1 MAYFSL
7 TRVRLEKILWTIMFT
22 IIAGSEFMIAVIV
35 VKSESS
41 KTLVT
46 LSLSRRKQ
54 QHVPGIARPCG
65 PQVLSDNNKINH
77 TALCRLPLARH
88 KDNQEAVMQMCK
100 RCCHSKENK
109 FLCFWVNQTLLGMTN
124 HKSISSSAS

>member
-1 MAYFSL
+1 
-7 TRVRLEKILWTIMFT
+7 MFT

-46 LSLSRRKQ
+46 LSLSLD
-54 QHVPGIARPCG
+54 VNNNMS
-65 PQVLSDNNKINH
+65 QVLPGHAGHRSSVITNNKINH